1 MKVIKGRRTTNT
13 AHHAQKPGRRQKIL
27 ILFFSGETCT
37 RIPHMMNEAG
47 MIEELHQRG
56 VAAWRIRLGTWIESL
71 PVQKVI
77 VGVILFNA
85 VILGLETDRALM
97 ERAGFWLIL
106 LDKLCLAVFL
116 MEIGLKLA
124 AFRSLFWRN
133 GWNIFDFIVVAIAL
147 IPGSGVWA
155 VLRSLRVL
163 RILRLLTVVP
173 QMRKVVAA
181 FLHSIPGLSGVVAVM
196 AVFFFT
202 AGVLATNLFG
212 PGFPQWFGSLGASLY
227 SLFQI
232 MTLESWSMGIVRP
245 VMEVYPLAWAF
256 FVPFIII
263 ATFTILNL
271 FIGIIVST
279 MQELSTLPEPGMPRR
294 ELATALARIEADIQS
309 LRMEIER
316 ETRPGS

>member
-1 MKVIKGRRTTNT
+1 MLP
-13 AHHAQKPGRRQKIL
+13 ADPD
-27 ILFFSGETCT
+27 ILF
-37 RIPHMMNEAG
+37 
-47 MIEELHQRG
+47 MIEELKKRG
-56 VAAWRIRLGTWIESL
+56 AAEWRIRLGTWIESKKI
-71 PVQKVI
+71 QHFI
-77 VGVILFNA
+77 VAVILFNA

-97 ERAGFWLIL
+97 ETHGFWLIL
-106 LDKLCLAVFL
+106 LDKICLIVFII
-116 MEIGLKLA
+116 EILIKLV
-124 AFRSLFWRN
+124 AFRFLFWRS
-133 GWNIFDFIVVAIAL
+133 GWNVFDFIVVGIAL
-147 IPGSGVWA
+147 VPGSGVWA

-163 RILRLLTVVP
+163 RILRLLTVIP
-173 QMRKVVAA
+173 QLRKVVAA

-196 AVFFFT
+196 SIFFFT

-212 PGFPQWFGSLGASLY
+212 PQFPDWFGSLGKSLF

-245 VMEVYPLAWAF
+245 VMEVFPWAWAF

-294 ELATALARIEADIQS
+294 ELVDALSRIESDIAS
-309 LRMEIER
+309 LRLEIEQ
-316 ETRPGS
+316 ETRDKSSQG